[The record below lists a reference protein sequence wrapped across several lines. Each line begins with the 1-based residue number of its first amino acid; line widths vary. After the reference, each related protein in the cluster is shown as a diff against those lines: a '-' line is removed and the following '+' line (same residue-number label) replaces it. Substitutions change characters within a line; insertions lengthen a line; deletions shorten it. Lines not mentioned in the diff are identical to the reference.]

1 MSLKVLFDILFL
13 LYFHGQAKRSEILDD
28 SSKSSLLIGE
38 APPKL
43 IEARQYGKTV
53 LECSASGTP
62 APEITWYKDGKPL
75 IKEVQYFC

>member
-1 MSLKVLFDILFL
+1 MSLKALFDILFL